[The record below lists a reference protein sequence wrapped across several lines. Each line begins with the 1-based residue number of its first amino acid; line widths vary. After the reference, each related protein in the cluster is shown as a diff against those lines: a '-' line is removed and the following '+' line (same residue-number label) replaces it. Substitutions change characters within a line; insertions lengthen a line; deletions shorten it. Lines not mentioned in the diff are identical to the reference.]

1 MVGGARG
8 NPRAWSYP
16 DDCAGAARV
25 RFMTFDSVTGRAGH
39 YVRHVPSKADLPSR
53 RDFGL
58 SPSRREQFEPY
69 VDRRRR

>member
-1 MVGGARG
+1 
-8 NPRAWSYP
+8 
-16 DDCAGAARV
+16 
-25 RFMTFDSVTGRAGH
+25 MTFDSVTGRAGH